1 MQVGDTAKTNIKVG
15 LGLTQTEFGIITGT
29 AFTFVNGF
37 MGLVW
42 GHLADKNERKWPL
55 LVCCVFFT
63 LASICIAFCRKF
75 YQVLISRIIFAI
87 FMSSNVPLSVSLLCD
102 YVEPH
107 ERGRAQSVYAMGM
120 YLGVGLS
127 SLSELLDEK
136 MGWRNA
142 IVTIGLISMAIAWL
156 NIFLT
161 EPKRNEKSRD
171 LIVR

>member
-1 MQVGDTAKTNIKVG
+1 
-15 LGLTQTEFGIITGT
+15 
-29 AFTFVNGF
+29 
-37 MGLVW
+37 
-42 GHLADKNERKWPL
+42 
-55 LVCCVFFT
+55 
-63 LASICIAFCRKF
+63 
-75 YQVLISRIIFAI
+75 VLISRIIFAI

-161 EPKRNEKSRD
+161 EPKRNEKS
-171 LIVR
+171 